1 MKAKTTVL
9 LWCISLALM
18 PIMASIN
25 LWLIIIPF
33 FSFLRVS
40 LYMEKHS
47 KRFINEL
54 KLID

>member
-9 LWCISLALM
+9 LWCVSLALM
-18 PIMASIN
+18 PIMAAIN

-33 FSFLRVS
+33 FSFLRIS
-40 LYMEKHS
+40 LYIEKHS
-47 KRFINEL
+47 KRLINEL